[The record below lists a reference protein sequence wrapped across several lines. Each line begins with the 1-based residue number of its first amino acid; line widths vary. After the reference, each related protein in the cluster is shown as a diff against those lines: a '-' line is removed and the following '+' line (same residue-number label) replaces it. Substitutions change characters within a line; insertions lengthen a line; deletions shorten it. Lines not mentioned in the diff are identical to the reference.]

1 MDNHELRKKKMN
13 RADRRRFDK
22 EFAKIMNT
30 ASDNCT
36 ICGKA
41 FEHNCKTY
49 GGFAAKAVTV
59 LTGECC
65 VQKIEAIMTSGIY
78 LTKYLDS
85 IPLTNQDAKKKRAS
99 AEDMTNVVEAMRSH
113 FSKLDKLSDGIMS
126 RAGLQ
131 TQAQNVFLADSP
143 WKSDD
148 AAWFKSHPDRSHRLR
163 PMFEGEAATLP
174 TEIATMEIPEKHR
187 LEILVRQ
194 VEVGK
199 RIRTV
204 FCRNMEVTI
213 PDLEEIIHAI
223 FDVVS
228 QPGRKGV
235 VSIKEIVA
243 LAGKYG
249 VSLSE
254 TPN

>member
-1 MDNHELRKKKMN
+1 MN

-22 EFAKIMNT
+22 EFARIMKT

-41 FEHNCKTY
+41 FEHNCKTF
-49 GGFAAKAVTV
+49 GGFSAKGATV
-59 LTGECC
+59 LTSECC
-65 VQKIEAIMTSGIY
+65 VQKIETIMTSGIY

-85 IPLTNQDAKKKRAS
+85 IPLTKQDVKKKRVS
-99 AEDMTNVVEAMRSH
+99 AEDMTNAVETMQSH
-113 FSKLDKLSDGIMS
+113 FAKLDRLSDGVMR

-131 TQAQNVFLADSP
+131 TQAKNVFLADSP

-174 TEIATMEIPEKHR
+174 TEITTMEIPEKHR

-194 VEVGK
+194 VEIGK
-199 RIRTV
+199 RIRMV
-204 FCRNMEVTI
+204 FCRNTEVTI

-223 FDVVS
+223 FDAVS
-228 QPGRKGV
+228 RSGRKGV
-235 VSIKEIVA
+235 ISVKEIA
-243 LAGKYG
+243 ELAAKYG
-249 VSLSE
+249 ASLSE
-254 TPN
+254 KPN